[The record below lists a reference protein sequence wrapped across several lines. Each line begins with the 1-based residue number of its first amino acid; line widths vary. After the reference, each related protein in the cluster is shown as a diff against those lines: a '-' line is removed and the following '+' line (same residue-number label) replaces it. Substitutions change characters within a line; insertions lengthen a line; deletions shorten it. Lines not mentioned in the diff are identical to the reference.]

1 MTTATT
7 SGRTLAHPEPADI
20 RLEAVL
26 HALADPMRMR
36 VVRELAREDGAELSC
51 SYFALPV
58 TKSTSTHHFRVLR
71 ESGVIR
77 QIYRGTAKLSVL
89 RRATWTRSS
98 PASSTASSPPPP
110 ARRNGSARTPDRDAQ
125 APRTAA
131 PPTAPRPAPPAA
143 APPSPGS
150 SPRPARANAPAPPP
164 HARSPAT
171 PATPPAAA
179 PPRAARQRISRKL
192 LPYESGGVVEQ

>member
-7 SGRTLAHPEPADI
+7 SGRTLAHPDPADI

-36 VVRELAREDGAELSC
+36 VVRDLAREDGAELSC

-89 RRATWTRSS
+89 RRDDLDTLFPGLLDSVL
-98 PASSTASSPPPP
+98 
-110 ARRNGSARTPDRDAQ
+110 
-125 APRTAA
+125 
-131 PPTAPRPAPPAA
+131 AA
-143 APPSPGS
+143 ATREAERLG
-150 SPRPARANAPAPPP
+150 AD
-164 HARSPAT
+164 T
-171 PATPPAAA
+171 
-179 PPRAARQRISRKL
+179 
-192 LPYESGGVVEQ
+192 